1 MAENKVLILAR
12 QYADAVRGAMDAKN
26 IFLYG
31 SQSKGT
37 ATKDS
42 DIDIAVV
49 VDKVPDDYLNAV
61 ALLWKLGRA
70 VSHDIEPILLSDD
83 DLDSGFLQTIQRTGI
98 AV

>member
-1 MAENKVLILAR
+1 MAENKVLTLAK
-12 QYADAVRGAMDAKN
+12 QYADAVRNTIEAKS

-31 SQSKGT
+31 SQAKGS

-49 VDKVPDDYLNAV
+49 VDKVPDDYLDVMAQ
-61 ALLWKLGRA
+61 LWRLGRA
-70 VSHDIEPILLSDD
+70 VSHDIEPVLLSND
-83 DLDSGFLQTIQRTGI
+83 DLDSGFLQLVQRTGI

>member
-1 MAENKVLILAR
+1 MVENKVLTLAQ
-12 QYADAVRGAMDAKN
+12 QYANAVRSTMEAKN

-31 SQSKGT
+31 SQVKGT

-49 VDKVPDDYLNAV
+49 VDEVPDDYLNTM

-70 VSHDIEPILLSDD
+70 VSHDIEPVLISSD
-83 DLDSGFLQTIQRTGI
+83 DLDSGFLQTIQQTGI

>member
-1 MAENKVLILAR
+1 MAEDKVLTLAK
-12 QYADAVRGAMDAKN
+12 QYADAVRNTMEAKN

-31 SQSKGT
+31 SQAKGT

-49 VDKVPDDYLNAV
+49 VDKVSDDYLDVMAQ
-61 ALLWKLGRA
+61 LWKLGRT
-70 VSHDIEPILLSDD
+70 VSHDIEPVLLSND
-83 DLDSGFLQTIQRTGI
+83 DLDSGFLQLVQRTGI

>member
-1 MAENKVLILAR
+1 MAESKVLTLAR
-12 QYADAVRGAMDAKN
+12 QYADAVRSTMEAKS

-31 SQSKGT
+31 SQAKGT

-49 VDKVPDDYLNAV
+49 VDDVPDDYLNV
-61 ALLWKLGRA
+61 MALLWKLGRT
-70 VSHDIEPILLSDD
+70 VSHDIEPVLLSND
-83 DLDSGFLQTIQRTGI
+83 DLDSGFLKTIQRTGI

>member
-1 MAENKVLILAR
+1 MAESKMLTLAR

-31 SQSKGT
+31 SQAKGT

-42 DIDIAVV
+42 DIAVV
-49 VDKVPDDYLNAV
+49 VDKVPEDYLYAV

-70 VSHDIEPILLSDD
+70 VSHDIEPVLLSDD
-83 DLDSGFLQTIQRTGI
+83 DMDSGFLQTIQRTGI